1 MQLIRSRLYIGFLF
15 LNFFIVA
22 QVTNQRDNELD
33 KKYTPPQSSLFN
45 NLNIKNNQSSSGSD
59 VLIKNAI
66 KFCPTLLFRQ
76 KVGFFF
82 EREITNGFSINAGL
96 GKAFGEDIFEKAFL
110 SFSSDESE
118 NKQLSAGDLLSSA
131 QYDNSSPF
139 ISVGF
144 RLYYSGKSFDGG
156 FVEFNYRNDR
166 VDYLLNPTTID
177 DYNIEGSTKA
187 SFKISAFSFGFG
199 HTFVGGQKNNI
210 THELFMNFGIKI
222 IKFPEYERVDNF
234 VSPIT
239 GNSETVYQR
248 TTAEITARIL
258 PSINLGYVF
267 GFGF

>member
-59 VLIKNAI
+59 VLIKNVI

-76 KVGFFF
+76 KFVFFY
-82 EREITNGFSINAGL
+82 EREVAKGFSINAGL
-96 GKAFGEDIFEKAFL
+96 GKAFGEDPFEKAFL
-110 SFSSDESE
+110 SLSSNDSK
-118 NKQLSAGDLLSSA
+118 NKQLSAFDLLGSA
-131 QYDNSSPF
+131 KFDNSSLF

-156 FVEFNYRNDR
+156 FVDFNYRNER
-166 VDYLLNPTTID
+166 VDYLLNPTISG
-177 DYNIEGSTKA
+177 YRVEGSTKA

-222 IKFPEYERVDNF
+222 IKFPEYERVDNI

-239 GNSETVYQR
+239 GYSETVYQR